1 MNIEAIP
8 RTQAARCFLRS
19 TDVLTS
25 YRCGAINER
34 DALDMLV
41 EAGQSRVEAQKKI
54 AACRD
59 DHERNVT
66 LKKARAI

>member
-1 MNIEAIP
+1 MNVP
-8 RTQAARCFLRS
+8 RTPAARAYLKA

-41 EAGQSRVEAQKKI
+41 EAGQSRIEAQKKI

>member
-1 MNIEAIP
+1 MTAAIP

-34 DALDMLV
+34 DAVEMLI
-41 EAGQSRVEAQKKI
+41 ECGQSRLAAQAHVVESRAE
-54 AACRD
+54 
-59 DHERNVT
+59 HERNVT
-66 LKKARAI
+66 LKKARTM